1 MYLNSFVNDTIIICM
16 KKNIHQGK
24 NIKRFRE
31 MLGIKQE
38 ALAWELGEGWNQRR
52 ISLLEQKEI
61 IDPDLLEQLAGILK
75 VSVDGILH
83 FDEEV
88 AISMINNTF
97 GSVTDNAPGKIFPI
111 QPLMNPV
118 EQWIRV
124 MEENKNLYE
133 RLLQAEKE
141 KNVLLERFIN
151 KMHSGKTDEHILEDA
166 IQGYGITK
174 TLFRA

>member
-1 MYLNSFVNDTIIICM
+1 M
-16 KKNIHQGK
+16 KKIIHQGK
-24 NIKRFRE
+24 NVKRFRE

-75 VSVDGILH
+75 VPVDGILH

-88 AISMINNTF
+88 AISMINNAF
-97 GSVTDNAPGKIFPI
+97 GSVTDNAPGKFFPI
-111 QPLMNPV
+111 QPLVNPV
-118 EQWIRV
+118 EQWFRA

-141 KNVLLERFIN
+141 KNALLERFIN

-166 IQGYGITK
+166 VPGYGTSK